1 MILVPQML
9 PIHFAIILNV
19 LRDYGYKVEILNN
32 EGPSVVH
39 EGLMAVH
46 NDTCYPA
53 LLTTGQMMDALKS
66 GKYDVDNV
74 ALLMT
79 QTGGGCR
86 ASNYV
91 YLIRKAL
98 KNMGMEQVPVLA
110 LNLSTLGRTGG
121 FNLTMP
127 MVRKL
132 VIAATYGDMLMHL
145 SNQVKPYEV
154 NKGEHKEVID
164 FWIQYLEDHKDKV
177 YKKANMQ
184 KTLND
189 IVKSFAKIEI
199 VKTDK
204 TKVGIVGEIY
214 IKFSALGNNHLE
226 DFLAKE
232 DCEVM
237 LPTLLSFLMYCLS
250 NAVEDVSLYGGS
262 KLKQEGSNFLLDYLI
277 NFEEMSIN
285 AIEKHSNFIPPSRFK
300 EVHSS
305 AEGIIGH
312 GCKMGEGWVLTAD
325 MVDLIKSG
333 YENIVCAQPFGC
345 LPNHVAG
352 KGMIRKI
359 KELYPTANIVPIDYD
374 PGATKVNQ
382 ENRIK
387 LMLAIARENKRPI
400 AGSVPSEKI
409 EGAVVNRPKVKRL
422 KTTVV
427 NAPTEPVTTATAVS
441 GGSSKY

>member
-1 MILVPQML
+1 VHKEKTILVPQML
-9 PIHFAIILNV
+9 PIHFAIFLNI

-32 EGPSVVH
+32 EGSSVVH

-110 LNLSTLGRTGG
+110 LNIGNLGQSGG
-121 FNLTMP
+121 FNLSMP

-132 VIAATYGDMLMHL
+132 VIAANYGDLLMHL

-154 NKGEHKEVID
+154 NKSEHKEVID
-164 FWIQYLEDHKDKV
+164 YWIKYLDDNKDKV
-177 YKKANMQ
+177 YKTANIQ
-184 KTLND
+184 KTLNE
-189 IVKSFAKIEI
+189 IVKSFAEIEI

-237 LPTLLSFLMYCLS
+237 LPTLLSFLLYCVS
-250 NAVEDVSLYGGS
+250 NPVEDVNLYGGS
-262 KLKQEGSNFLLDYLI
+262 KLKQGGSGLFLDYLI
-277 NFEEMSIN
+277 NFETMLIS
-285 AIEKHSNFIPPSRFK
+285 AIEKHSNFLPPTRFM
-300 EVHSS
+300 EVRSS
-305 AEGIIGH
+305 ADGIIGH
-312 GCKMGEGWVLTAD
+312 GCKMGEGWLLTAD
-325 MVDLIKSG
+325 MVDLIKCG
-333 YENIVCAQPFGC
+333 YDNIVCAQPFGC

-387 LMLAIARENKRPI
+387 LMLAVARENKD
-400 AGSVPSEKI
+400 SD
-409 EGAVVNRPKVKRL
+409 
-422 KTTVV
+422 
-427 NAPTEPVTTATAVS
+427 
-441 GGSSKY
+441 YF

>member
-1 MILVPQML
+1 ML
-9 PIHFAIILNV
+9 PIHFAIIMNV
-19 LRDYGYKVEILNN
+19 FREDGYNIEILDE
-32 EGPSVVH
+32 EGPEVVH

-53 LLTTGQMMDALKS
+53 LLTTGQMMHALKS

-110 LNLSTLGRTGG
+110 LHLGTLGRSGG
-121 FNLTMP
+121 FNLSLP
-127 MVRKL
+127 MVRKA
-132 VIAATYGDMLMHL
+132 VIAATYGDLLMHL

-154 NKGEHKEVID
+154 NKGEHQEVID
-164 FWIQYLEDHKDKV
+164 YWVQYLEDHKNRV
-177 YKKANMQ
+177 YKPSQIQ
-184 KTLND
+184 KTLNE
-189 IVKSFAKIEI
+189 IVKSFAEIEI
-199 VKTDK
+199 VKTNK

-226 DFLAKE
+226 DFLAEE

-237 LPTLLSFLMYCLS
+237 LPTLMSFLMYCLS
-250 NAVEDVSLYGGS
+250 NPVEDVNLYGGS
-262 KLKQEGSNFLLDYLI
+262 KVRQVGADFLLKYLI
-277 NFEEMSIN
+277 SYETKFIK
-285 AIEKHSNFIPPSRFK
+285 AIENHSTFLPPTRFR
-300 EVHSS
+300 EVHSLVD
-305 AEGIIGH
+305 GVIGH
-312 GCKMGEGWVLTAD
+312 GCKMGEGWILTAD
-325 MVDLIKSG
+325 MVDLIKNG
-333 YENIVCAQPFGC
+333 YENIICAQPFGC
-345 LPNHVAG
+345 LPNHIAG

-359 KELYPTANIVPIDYD
+359 KELYPAANIVPIDYD

-387 LMLAIARENKRPI
+387 LMLAVARENEE
-400 AGSVPSEKI
+400 PSAELVETETTEKKS
-409 EGAVVNRPKVKRL
+409 KVKQL
-422 KTTVV
+422 KT
-427 NAPTEPVTTATAVS
+427 ATKQPEDLPSV
-441 GGSSKY
+441 SSKY

>member
-1 MILVPQML
+1 MHKDKTILVPQML
-9 PIHFAIILNV
+9 PIHFAIIINV
-19 LRDYGYKVEILNN
+19 FRDCGYNVEILNT
-32 EGPSVVH
+32 EGPAVVH

-53 LLTTGQMMDALKS
+53 LLTTGQMMVALKS

-98 KNMGMEQVPVLA
+98 KNMGMEQVPVLS
-110 LNLSTLGRTGG
+110 LHLGNLGRTGG
-121 FNLTMP
+121 FNLTLP
-127 MVRKL
+127 VVRKTI
-132 VIAATYGDMLMHL
+132 IAANYGDLLMHL

-154 NKGEHKEVID
+154 NKGEHQAVIEY
-164 FWIQYLEDHKDKV
+164 WIQYLDDHKEKV
-177 YKKANMQ
+177 YKTAHIQ
-184 KTLND
+184 ETLD
-189 IVKSFAKIEI
+189 SIVKSFANIEI

-226 DFLAKE
+226 DLLAKE

-237 LPTLLSFLMYCLS
+237 LPTLMSFLMYCLY
-250 NAVEDVSLYGGS
+250 NGVEDVNLYGGS
-262 KLKQEGSNFLLDYLI
+262 KLKQEGSDFLLKYLI
-277 NFEEMSIN
+277 SYETKLID
-285 AIEKHSNFIPPSRFK
+285 AIERNSTFLPPTRFN
-300 EVHSS
+300 EVISL
-305 AEGIIGH
+305 ADGIIGH
-312 GCKMGEGWVLTAD
+312 GCKMGEGWSLTAD

-387 LMLAIARENKRPI
+387 LMLAVARENKKP
-400 AGSVPSEKI
+400 SVEPVVVKTVKEKS
-409 EGAVVNRPKVKRL
+409 NVKRL
-422 KTTVV
+422 KSAAETVIDLPS
-427 NAPTEPVTTATAVS
+427 A
-441 GGSSKY
+441 SSKY

>member
-1 MILVPQML
+1 ML
-9 PIHFAIILNV
+9 PIHFAIIMNV
-19 LRDYGYKVEILNN
+19 FRDYGYNVEILNN

-66 GKYDVDNV
+66 GKYDVDKV

-110 LNLSTLGRTGG
+110 LNLGTLGRGGG
-121 FNLTMP
+121 FNLTLAMT
-127 MVRKL
+127 RKAI
-132 VIAATYGDMLMHL
+132 IAATYGDLLMHL

-154 NKGEHKEVID
+154 NKGEHQEVID
-164 FWIQYLEDHKDKV
+164 YWIQYLEDHKDKV
-177 YKKANMQ
+177 YNTANIQ
-184 KTLND
+184 DTLNS
-189 IVKSFAKIEI
+189 IVKSFANIEI

-226 DFLAKE
+226 DFLAEE

-237 LPTLLSFLMYCLS
+237 LPTLMSFLMYCLY
-250 NAVEDVSLYGGS
+250 NGVEDVNLYGGS
-262 KLKQEGSNFLLDYLI
+262 KLRQSGSGLLLKYLI
-277 NFEEMSIN
+277 SYETKLID
-285 AIEKHSNFIPPSRFK
+285 AIEKHSTFLPPTRFK
-300 EVHSS
+300 EVNSS
-305 AEGIIGH
+305 ADGVIGH
-312 GCKMGEGWVLTAD
+312 GCKMGEGWLLTAD

-333 YENIVCAQPFGC
+333 YTNIVCAQPFGC
-345 LPNHVAG
+345 LPNHIAG

-359 KELYPTANIVPIDYD
+359 KELYPAANIVPIDYD
-374 PGATKVNQ
+374 PGATRVNQ

-387 LMLAIARENKRPI
+387 LMLAVARENKESI
-400 AGSVPSEKI
+400 V
-409 EGAVVNRPKVKRL
+409 
-422 KTTVV
+422 
-427 NAPTEPVTTATAVS
+427 EPVAIETIDKKSNVKQLKPAAKPTTALPSA
-441 GGSSKY
+441 SSKY